1 MGNLIEMIVLGL
13 EQLSGGGILLIPLI
27 GCSICAHAIIMERI
41 YYLRRERIIPSQF
54 VTRSI
59 YHELVQGNPEIAIQM
74 CEKRPGP
81 LTNVLRAGI
90 ERREADEETLKRVV
104 RLSINGEKLKLTR
117 YLHILGLLS
126 AVAIYTGLLGTF
138 LGMIISFGNLYEIG
152 GQVGQSSEIAAGISQ
167 ALITT
172 AAGLMV
178 ALPTYVAY
186 YYFNSKAQLFLTEL
200 ERHGMSLVRFL
211 VAEEHKLFQEAFGNI
226 QSLTEKEASR

>member
-1 MGNLIEMIVLGL
+1 MGNPIEMIISGL

-41 YYLRRERIIPSQF
+41 YHLRRERVIPSQF

-74 CEKRPGP
+74 CERRPGP
-81 LTNVLRAGI
+81 LTNILRAGI
-90 ERREADEETLKRVV
+90 EHRNADEETLKRVI
-104 RLSINGEKLKLTR
+104 RLSISSEKPKLTR
-117 YLHILGLLS
+117 YLHILGMLS
-126 AVAIYTGLLGTF
+126 GVAIYTGLLGTF
-138 LGMIISFGNLYEIG
+138 LGMIVSFGNLYEIE
-152 GQVGQSSEIAAGISQ
+152 GQVGQSSEIASGISQ

-186 YYFNSKAQLFLTEL
+186 YYFNSKTQLFLTEL

-211 VAEEHKLFQEAFGNI
+211 IAEEHKLFRDGFEDIQRLIQEEPN
-226 QSLTEKEASR
+226 

>member
-1 MGNLIEMIVLGL
+1 MGNPIEMIVSGL

-41 YYLRRERIIPSQF
+41 YHLRRERVIPSQF
-54 VTRSI
+54 VTHSI
-59 YHELVQGNPEIAIQM
+59 YHELVQGNPKAAIQM
-74 CEKRPGP
+74 CEQRPGP

-90 ERREADEETLKRVV
+90 ERRDADEETLKRVV
-104 RLSINGEKLKLTR
+104 RLSINSEKPNLTR
-117 YLHILGLLS
+117 YLHILGMLS
-126 AVAIYTGLLGTF
+126 AVAIYIGLLGTF
-138 LGMIISFGNLYEIG
+138 LGMIISFGNLYEME
-152 GQVGQSSEIAAGISQ
+152 GQVGQSSKIAGGISQ

-172 AAGLMV
+172 AAGLMI

-211 VAEEHKLFQEAFGNI
+211 VAEEHKLFREEFQDM
-226 QSLTEKEASR
+226 QHLTQKEAN

>member
-1 MGNLIEMIVLGL
+1 MGNLIEMIISGL

-27 GCSICAHAIIMERI
+27 GCSICAHAIIMERT
-41 YYLRRERIIPSQF
+41 YHLRRERIIPSQF

-74 CEKRPGP
+74 CEQRPGP

-90 ERREADEETLKRVV
+90 ERRDADEETLKRVV
-104 RLSINGEKLKLTR
+104 RLSINGEKPKLTR
-117 YLHILGLLS
+117 YLHVLGLLS

-152 GQVGQSSEIAAGISQ
+152 GQVGQLSAIAAGISQ

-211 VAEEHKLFQEAFGNI
+211 VAEEHKLFQEGLEDI
-226 QSLTEKEASR
+226 QSLTQKETH